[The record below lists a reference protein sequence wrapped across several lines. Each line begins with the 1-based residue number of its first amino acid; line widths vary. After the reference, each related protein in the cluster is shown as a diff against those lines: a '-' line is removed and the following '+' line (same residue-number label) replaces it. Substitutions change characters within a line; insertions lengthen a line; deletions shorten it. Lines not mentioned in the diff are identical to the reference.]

1 MRSPVALAA
10 AVGIFV
16 GLIGLAGCSSG
27 GPGGGGRLGAG
38 GAGFPRVGLAS
49 APKIVNVSAYDPK
62 ERQRGGDSFSEHNV
76 SALKRNGAAGLIAR
90 VGKGRELD
98 AKFASFLASAQR
110 ENMLLGS
117 YYFVLKSVDPVWQA
131 DAYVARLRQ
140 VARTQAPGQPV
151 LLVGDFDQASS
162 PQDIVRFINRI
173 ESTTGVLPVI
183 YLENSPRLRTALSRA
198 TPAQK
203 ARIRQCPYWIALYSN
218 EFVASPR
225 DLMRAY
231 GIWNDW
237 AMWQYAGVEWNR
249 RARCSVAQPF
259 CSGPWRAPGYFG
271 SMDRPLEHNA
281 FNGSRAELA
290 RFWAAHSWVPR

>member
-1 MRSPVALAA
+1 MRSPVIFTATLGLAA
-10 AVGIFV
+10 
-16 GLIGLAGCSSG
+16 GLLFFSSCSNA
-27 GPGGGGRLGAG
+27 GGGGGIGNG
-38 GAGFPRVGLAS
+38 GGFPRAGLAT

-62 ERQRGGDSFSEHNV
+62 ERQRNGESFSEHNV
-76 SALKRNGAAGLIAR
+76 SALKRNGASGLIAR
-90 VGKGRELD
+90 VGKGPEQD
-98 AKFASFLASAQR
+98 SKFPSFLGSAHR

-117 YYFVLKSVDPVWQA
+117 YYFVLKNVDPLWQA
-131 DAYVARLRQ
+131 DQYLARLRQ

-151 LLVGDFDQASS
+151 LLVGDFDQQSS
-162 PQDIVRFINRI
+162 PEDIVRFINRI
-173 ESTTGVLPVI
+173 EAATGVLPVI
-183 YLENSPRLRTALSRA
+183 YLENSARLRTALSSA

-218 EFVASPR
+218 EHYASPR

-259 CSGPWRAPGYFG
+259 CHGPWRAPAYFG
-271 SMDRPLEHNA
+271 GMNRPLEHNA
-281 FNGSRAELA
+281 FNGSHADLA